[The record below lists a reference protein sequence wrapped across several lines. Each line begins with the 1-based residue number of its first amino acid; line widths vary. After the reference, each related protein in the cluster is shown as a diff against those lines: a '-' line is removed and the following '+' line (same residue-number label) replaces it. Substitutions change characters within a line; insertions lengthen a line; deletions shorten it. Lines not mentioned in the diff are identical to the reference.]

1 MRQTLM
7 QKGLMPSQMLN
18 EIDGFMDKI
27 LDLCKQ
33 LSLDLSR
40 HQADHIAM
48 RINDADV
55 AKAAHQEWL
64 QYGRVISEATING
77 RPIIVM
83 QFEQPIVT
91 KVGEIEC
98 LELPYPA
105 QNKSHPV
112 EHWEHIEFVVPSQAI
127 TAEDFLQDLIAQF
140 PGFADKIANL
150 KTSGISMK
158 LSSPHGEGERL
169 ANPTVAFK
177 YDGVCIKLHPHSL
190 RNIVASEQSI

>member
-27 LDLCKQ
+27 LNLCKQ

-40 HQADHIAM
+40 YQADHIAL
-48 RINDADV
+48 RINSADV

-64 QYGRVISEATING
+64 EYGQVISEAIING

-83 QFEQPIVT
+83 QFKQPIVT

-105 QNKSHPV
+105 PNKSHPI

-127 TAEDFLQDLIAQF
+127 TADDFLADLCTRF
-140 PGFADKIANL
+140 PDLSTKLAYLDE
-150 KTSGISMK
+150 SGIDMK

-177 YDGVCIKLHPHSL
+177 LNGVCIKLHPHSL
-190 RNIVASEQSI
+190 KNIVASEQSI